1 MPRTQIYFVQ
11 DGKTHRRENGI
22 IYSMNG
28 IATATQ
34 KNSLSNWLKYS
45 PNDVI
50 PHPWEI
56 INEAQE
62 EIEVPEIE
70 IVPTPVPAP
79 APPATPAPGGFTP
92 DRPQIAPVK
101 KVPIYNI
108 RAVYDDRGRRQ
119 GYATHPR
126 F

>member
-11 DGKTHRRENGI
+11 DGKTQRRENGV

-56 INEAQE
+56 INEAHE

-70 IVPTPVPAP
+70 IVPTPVPVPVPP
-79 APPATPAPGGFTP
+79 APPAP
-92 DRPQIAPVK
+92 PVK

-119 GYATHPR
+119 GYAVHPR